1 VTVCSALSVQVNKDP
16 SFPNSSDMDN
26 LQFAKEQ
33 FEELIKILA
42 PDFHKYRGKFQ
53 VRKFGI

>member
-1 VTVCSALSVQVNKDP
+1 MQVNKDP